1 MDVLRSVQTASHG
14 VRTRHPLVP
23 TLQEVGCGP
32 GKCHECV
39 TSAWGGGGG
48 DAAAARNPTLGQVLL
63 SLLTAKSSLPEILLF
78 CVPG

>member
-14 VRTRHPLVP
+14 VRTPHPLVP

-39 TSAWGGGGG
+39 TSAWGGAA
-48 DAAAARNPTLGQVLL
+48 AAAARNPTLGQV
-63 SLLTAKSSLPEILLF
+63 LLTAKSSLPEILLF